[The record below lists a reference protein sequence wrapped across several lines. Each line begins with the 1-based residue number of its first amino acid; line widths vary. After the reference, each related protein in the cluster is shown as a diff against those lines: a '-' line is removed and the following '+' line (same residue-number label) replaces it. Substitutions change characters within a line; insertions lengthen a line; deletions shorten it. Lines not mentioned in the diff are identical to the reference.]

1 MGYTHGIKWTEES
14 IENALMKVVRDL
26 ELDRMPSCK
35 EVEKYYGN
43 CCLTNAISKRIGWYA
58 LAERLGLPI
67 KESETYFGKRQEKS
81 VQEEIIARGHEVRKM
96 PQNFPYDLL
105 VDDCIKIDVKASRL
119 FRGCHGNFYAF
130 NLEKPFCTC
139 DIYVLRLLKDN
150 SDLIG
155 TLIVPSKDVPTN
167 TQISVGE
174 KHSKYYKYRD
184 RWDYIEEYSRFF
196 ESVG

>member
-119 FRGCHGNFYAF
+119 FRGCHGIFFAF

-139 DIYVLRLLKDN
+139 DICVLRLLEDN

-167 TQISVGE
+167 TRISVGE